1 MLLTTLLCL
10 VLLTI
15 FTYRYLNNIVYVC
28 RDSRLLRH
36 VSSSVSPAEGSSQ
49 MHIYLFIFCLHF
61 KVIESQVFKNKKG
74 KASIKIFRQSF
85 KKKYKLK
92 K

>member
-28 RDSRLLRH
+28 RDSRQLRH
-36 VSSSVSPAEGSSQ
+36 VRSSVSSAEVSSQ
-49 MHIYLFIFCLHF
+49 TQIHLFIYLFFAYI
-61 KVIESQVFKNKKG
+61 
-74 KASIKIFRQSF
+74 
-85 KKKYKLK
+85 LK
-92 K
+92 